1 MTYESLEERAAQRQR
16 ETLDEFDAFQFIS
29 HLRSRWKTLMAA
41 CGVAVVLALT
51 VSWLLPNKYTATASI
66 LIEPPAGNDP
76 RAATAVSPVYLESL
90 KTYEHFASSDTL
102 FRQALQHLKL
112 RSANDGEPMESLK
125 KRVLRVSK
133 PRDTK
138 ILEISVTWRDPVQAQ
153 ALAEYI
159 ARQTVGLNKMLDDR
173 SQHDLTAQSGLFL
186 DAAADRV
193 NKAEKARLQ
202 FVTDNPMS
210 ALQDEIAAALKLKSQ
225 IQSDLSYAKS
235 ELAGYQ
241 AQEKARLADRTSSS
255 SPSTLSEGIVS
266 SRAHIDFLE
275 QEQKDV
281 DQQIAKN
288 SGVLEKRK
296 QQHDLLETELR
307 AARAQYEMASTK
319 NSDILSSAAF
329 RGERLQIVDPGVT
342 PQRPSSPNVPL
353 NLAIGLLASMLGWFL
368 YASMSYSYSR
378 LSAYRRSSEYL
389 PR

>member
-1 MTYESLEERAAQRQR
+1 MTYESLEERATQRQR
-16 ETLDEFDAFQFIS
+16 ERIEEFDAFQFIS
-29 HLRSRWKTLMAA
+29 HLRSRWKTLIVA
-41 CGVAVVLALT
+41 CGVATALALT
-51 VSWLLPNKYTATASI
+51 VSWLLPNRYTATASI

-102 FRQALQHLKL
+102 FRLALQHLKL
-112 RSANDGEPMESLK
+112 RSIYDREPMESLK
-125 KRVLRVSK
+125 KRVLHISK

-159 ARQTVGLNKMLDDR
+159 AQQTVGLNKALDER
-173 SQHDLTAQSGLFL
+173 SQHDLTAQAGLFL
-186 DAAADRV
+186 DAAAARV
-193 NKAEKARLQ
+193 DKAEKARQQ
-202 FVTDNPMS
+202 FVAENPIS
-210 ALQDEIAAALKLKSQ
+210 GLEDEITGALKLKAQ

-241 AQEKARLADRTSSS
+241 AQEKARLADPESSS
-255 SPSTLSEGIVS
+255 STSTLSEGIVS

-288 SGVLEKRK
+288 SALLEKRK
-296 QQHDLLETELR
+296 QQRDLLDTELH

-319 NSDILSSAAF
+319 NSDIVSSAAF
-329 RGERLQIVDPGVT
+329 RGERLEIVDPGVT

-353 NLAIGLLASMLGWFL
+353 NLAIGLLASVLGWLL

-378 LSAYRRSSEYL
+378 LSAYRRSPEYL
-389 PR
+389 SR